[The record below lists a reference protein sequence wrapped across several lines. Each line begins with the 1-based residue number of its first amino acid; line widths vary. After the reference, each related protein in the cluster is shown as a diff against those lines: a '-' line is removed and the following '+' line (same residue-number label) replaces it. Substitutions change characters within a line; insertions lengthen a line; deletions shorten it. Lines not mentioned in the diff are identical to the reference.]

1 MPRPPNPE
9 PAAPA
14 SRPFNRRL
22 LAQGRSLPP
31 AGPRRVVHRR
41 HFRSQ
46 ELLGAAIASLAFYG
60 VVYGVRLVFANG
72 PEGAARGDFLTPA
85 YATAATVAVA
95 AAGAWVA
102 RRRAS
107 AS

>member
-1 MPRPPNPE
+1 VPRPPTPE

-14 SRPFNRRL
+14 SQPFNRRL

-31 AGPRRVVHRR
+31 AGPRRVVHRGHLR
-41 HFRSQ
+41 RQ
-46 ELLGAAIASLAFYG
+46 DLLGAAIAALALYA

-72 PEGAARGDFLTPA
+72 PRGLARGDFLTPA
-85 YATAATVAVA
+85 YVTAAIAAVA
-95 AAGAWVA
+95 AACSWFA